1 MFSDCF
7 WGISLDEINPPGEY
21 TKQKLGKQIAAAITG
36 SSSCVT
42 IPKYCLL
49 QDSVFCKKQLACLHV
64 DCQVND
70 GTMVDLKIRLSS
82 LHLRMQLMCRIDL
95 LDMSHT
101 GKLSFRGHH
110 VWSLTLFPSA
120 FKFWLVLFF
129 FFSEVTPLLKKYY
142 IYIPINPT
150 LYIPSFGI
158 SESLEDWG
166 WKIMTSVKIRLRVLK
181 WGDDTAA

>member
-1 MFSDCF
+1 MTSGREGRTDTTGGIHERPSKWSRPTFCDVF
-7 WGISLDEINPPGEY
+7 WLFLRDIIRWGFKTLCTLLQINPPGEY

-42 IPKYCLL
+42 IPRYCLW
-49 QDSVFCKKQLACLHV
+49 QDSVFVKKNQLACLHL

-129 FFSEVTPLLKKYY
+129 FF
-142 IYIPINPT
+142 
-150 LYIPSFGI
+150 
-158 SESLEDWG
+158 
-166 WKIMTSVKIRLRVLK
+166 LR
-181 WGDDTAA
+181 WRRF